1 MPTEPL
7 VKRAV
12 VFIDGQN
19 LYHSVRES
27 FGYTYPN
34 YDVVALSRSICQTK
48 GWPNEVDFFVAK
60 GGRGVETGTLVQMQ
74 LVLKSG
80 IGIFWEGVSD
90 TFWRR

>member
-34 YDVVALSRSICQTK
+34 CDVVALSRSICQTK
-48 GWPNEVDFFVAK
+48 EWE
-60 GGRGVETGTLVQMQ
+60 LVQ
-74 LVLKSG
+74 VRFYTGVPDKSDDP
-80 IGIFWEGVSD
+80 FWNYFCITD
-90 TFWRR
+90 A

>member
-34 YDVVALSRSICQTK
+34 YSLTKWQPRS
-48 GWPNEVDFFVAK
+48 
-60 GGRGVETGTLVQMQ
+60 
-74 LVLKSG
+74 
-80 IGIFWEGVSD
+80 VSNSMP
-90 TFWRR
+90 TQPTPF